1 MTDLL
6 PRVMA
11 SEGFRGTKYID
22 SRGFLTIGYGFNVDA
37 GISRYC
43 AGALCQAQLDE
54 ARSEIK
60 GYPWYQ
66 ACDAP
71 RQDVL
76 TELTFNMGPQKLLG
90 FHNMLGALVGQD
102 WNKAADELQN
112 SAWFGQVGTRAPP
125 LVAILRGTA

>member
-6 PRVMA
+6 SRVMA
-11 SEGFRGTKYID
+11 SEGFRNMPYRD
-22 SRGFLTIGYGFNVDA
+22 SRGFLTVGYGCNLDA
-37 GISRYC
+37 GISRYA

-54 ARSEIK
+54 ARSEIQ

-66 ACDAP
+66 SCDPP

-76 TELTFNMGPQKLLG
+76 TELAFNMGPQKLLG
-90 FHNMLGALVGQD
+90 FHNMLAALVGQN
-102 WNKAADELQN
+102 WGAAADELQN

-125 LVAILRGTA
+125 LVAIIRGA